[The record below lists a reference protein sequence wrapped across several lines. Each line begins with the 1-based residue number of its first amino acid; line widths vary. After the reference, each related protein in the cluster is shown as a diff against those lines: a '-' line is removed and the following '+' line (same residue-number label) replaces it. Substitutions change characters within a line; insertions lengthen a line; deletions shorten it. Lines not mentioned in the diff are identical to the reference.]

1 MFQYCP
7 VFQSDCHKHIHFSNT
22 ILWVFTSLF
31 YKVQISPDYFYPGK
45 KTLTGLQRKYS
56 TQEDAKYDLKVSF
69 LTLFRKPCQY
79 GNILAESICMLLT
92 KKGFFCS
99 RSSERILILVFLW
112 CKATNFRG
120 INVHCLASFVPRI
133 LLCFLF
139 RGSSR
144 PSPLPIDFRVS
155 EKELVNQFYNLI
167 LGFPGIKLQRVIR
180 QLSPTTEDKHFLRS
194 AFIRLT
200 VTTRSHLF
208 F

>member
-1 MFQYCP
+1 MTATNTF
-7 VFQSDCHKHIHFSNT
+7 FFSNT
-22 ILWVFTSLF
+22 ILWAFTSLF
-31 YKVQISPDYFYPGK
+31 HKVQISPDFFYPGK

-120 INVHCLASFVPRI
+120 INVDCRLATPISNQIAGFGG
-133 LLCFLF
+133 F
-139 RGSSR
+139 RPPAS
-144 PSPLPIDFRVS
+144 L
-155 EKELVNQFYNLI
+155 EKNKI
-167 LGFPGIKLQRVIR
+167 I
-180 QLSPTTEDKHFLRS
+180 TEHKITMKDTSL
-194 AFIRLT
+194 
-200 VTTRSHLF
+200 SHLTSYNHLY
-208 F
+208 